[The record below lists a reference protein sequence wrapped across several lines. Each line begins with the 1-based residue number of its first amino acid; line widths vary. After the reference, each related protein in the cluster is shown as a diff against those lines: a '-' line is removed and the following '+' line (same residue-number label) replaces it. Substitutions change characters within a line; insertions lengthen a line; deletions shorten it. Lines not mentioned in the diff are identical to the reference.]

1 MTNQEKVAGYLRT
14 MAVEFEEAAPDTWI
28 IRDGERALQNLV
40 IKVSE
45 PVVIIRMKVM
55 EAPASRRAELFEEL
69 LRLNAAD
76 LVYGA
81 YALEGNSVVLTHTLY
96 GATLDFDELRES
108 LEAIGLAPAEH
119 YRILAKYRAEPKTG
133 G

>member
-1 MTNQEKVAGYLRT
+1 MTIQEKVAGYLR
-14 MAVEFEEAAPDTWI
+14 ALSVAYEEAAPDTWI
-28 IRDGERALQNLV
+28 IQDGERGLQNVV

-55 EAPASRRAELFEEL
+55 EAPASGREALFEEL
-69 LRLNAAD
+69 LRLNATD

-81 YALEGNSVVLTHTLY
+81 YALEGDSVILTDTLL
-96 GATLDFDELRES
+96 GSTLDYDELQAA
-108 LEAIGLAPAEH
+108 LEAIGLSLAEH
-119 YRILAKYRAEPKTG
+119 YRILAKYRAKPKAG